1 MGEYANRNKA
11 ISLAT
16 GKYLIFIDGDD
27 VMYPHALGIFLTYA
41 CAFPDCAMIIAKD
54 WDYRMK
60 CPYKVSSANFY
71 RFEYFDRSI
80 LGNFSKILFTTEVIK
95 QTPFPNDVRLG
106 DTYIQLKIGQTH
118 SAVIIPDG
126 LTWWRR
132 RSGNAT
138 SRVMGDSKYN
148 AEMTNF
154 YLELLD
160 DNCPL
165 SVAEIE
171 EAKINQYGIY
181 LRLLFWLIIKGKFN
195 DFIFLRKRVHI
206 PRKYLKSFFVPRK
219 KGVFNEASGDNP
231 LNTPMLSK
239 PL

>member
-1 MGEYANRNKA
+1 M
-11 ISLAT
+11 
-16 GKYLIFIDGDD
+16 
-27 VMYPHALGIFLTYA
+27 
-41 CAFPDCAMIIAKD
+41 
-54 WDYRMK
+54 
-60 CPYKVSSANFY
+60 
-71 RFEYFDRSI
+71 
-80 LGNFSKILFTTEVIK
+80 FTTEVIK